1 MFAPATY
8 AARRSALARQLDGLV
23 VILGNDSAPMNYAGN
38 VYGFRQDGSFLYYGG
53 LDEPGLALTI
63 DGDSGES
70 ILYGHEPTIDD
81 TIWEGP
87 MPALTDRAASVG
99 ILRTSDP
106 STLAEAVASARQA
119 GRTVHVLPPYRGDTK
134 IRLAKMLDQDPDA
147 IQASTAL
154 IDAVIAQ
161 RLIKSDEEVAEIEA
175 AVALAKEVH
184 ELAMGMAHPGRT
196 EWEIAGAIEGH
207 LAGKGGFPSF
217 PIILTTHGETL
228 HNHATGAVLE
238 DGDLL
243 LVDTGA
249 VVPGTRYTSD
259 ITRISPVGGTFS
271 ERQLAVYN
279 TVLAAQDATIGG
291 MAPGVPF
298 RDLHQLAALTITRGL
313 LELGLMQGDAEEAVA
328 AGAHALFMPHGLGH
342 PMGLDVHDMEGLGED
357 RVGYDDEFQRS
368 DQFGTKYL
376 RFGKRLEPGHV
387 MTVEPGCYFIP
398 ALMDLWQAEGRHTE
412 FIDYDALTSW
422 RDFGG
427 VRLEDDVLVTEAGHR
442 VLGPEIPKAP
452 ETVEAIVRAGASA

>member
-1 MFAPATY
+1 MFAPETF

-23 VILGNDSAPMNYAGN
+23 VILGNDNVPMNYAGN

-53 LDEPGLALTI
+53 LDEPGLALGI
-63 DGDSGES
+63 DADSGES
-70 ILYGHEPTIDD
+70 ILYGHEPTLDD

-87 MPALTDRAASVG
+87 MATLGDRAASVG
-99 ILRTSDP
+99 IATTAAP
-106 STLAEAVASARQA
+106 SALEDAIASARQA
-119 GRTVHVLPPYRGDTK
+119 GRTVHVLPPYRGDAK
-134 IRLAKMLDQDPDA
+134 IQLATMLDQDA
-147 IQASTAL
+147 SSIQASEAL

-161 RLIKSDEEVAEIEA
+161 RLVKSDEEVAEIEK

-196 EWEIAGAIEGH
+196 EWEIAGAVEGH
-207 LAGKGGFPSF
+207 LAGKGGFPAF
-217 PIILTTHGETL
+217 PIILTKHGETL
-228 HNHATGAVLE
+228 HNHATGTVLSE
-238 DGDLL
+238 GDLL

-259 ITRISPVGGTFS
+259 ITRTSPVGGTFS
-271 ERQLAVYN
+271 ERQLAVYT
-279 TVLAAQDATIGG
+279 TVLAAQDACIAG

-298 RDLHQLAALTITRGL
+298 RDLHQLAARILTRGL
-313 LELGLMQGDAEEAVA
+313 QDIGLMKGDPEEAVA

-376 RFGKRLEPGHV
+376 RFGRRLDAGHV
-387 MTVEPGCYFIP
+387 MTIEPGCYFIP
-398 ALMDLWQAEGRHTE
+398 ALMDVWQSEGKHTD
-412 FIDYDALTSW
+412 FINYDALSSW
-422 RDFGG
+422 RDVGG
-427 VRLEDDVLVTEAGHR
+427 VRLEDDVLVTESSYR

-452 ETVEAIVRAGASA
+452 NAVEALVRAGA

>member
-1 MFAPATY
+1 MFAPETY
-8 AARRSALARQLDGLV
+8 AARRSALARQLDGLI
-23 VILGNDSAPMNYAGN
+23 VILGNDNVPMNYAGN

-63 DGDSGES
+63 DADTGES
-70 ILYGHEPTIDD
+70 VLYGHEPTLDD
-81 TIWEGP
+81 AIWEGP
-87 MPALTDRAASVG
+87 MASLGDRAAAIG
-99 ILRTSDP
+99 IPTTAVPDALE
-106 STLAEAVASARQA
+106 EAVASARHA
-119 GRTVHVLPPYRGDTK
+119 GRTVHVLPPYRAVHK
-134 IRLAKMLDQDPDA
+134 IRLAKMLDEDA
-147 IQASTAL
+147 SSIQASEPL

-161 RLIKSDEEVAEIEA
+161 RLVKSDEEVAEIEK

-184 ELAMGMAHPGRT
+184 ELAMSLAHPGRT

-207 LAGKGGFPSF
+207 LAGQGGFPAF
-217 PIILTTHGETL
+217 PIILTKHGETL
-228 HNHATGAVLE
+228 HNHASGAVL
-238 DGDLL
+238 DAGDLL
-243 LVDTGA
+243 LIDTGA
-249 VVPGTRYTSD
+249 VVPGTRYASD
-259 ITRISPVGGTFS
+259 ITRVAPVGGTFS
-271 ERQLAVYN
+271 DRQRDVYQI
-279 TVLAAQDATIGG
+279 VLDAQTACIEG

-298 RDLHQLAALTITRGL
+298 RDLHQLAGLTLTRGL
-313 LELGLMQGDAEEAVA
+313 QGLGLMTGDAEEAVA

-376 RFGKRLEPGHV
+376 RFGRRLDAGHV

-398 ALMDLWQAEGRHTE
+398 ALMDVWQREGKHLD
-412 FIDYDALTSW
+412 FIDYDALSSW

-427 VRLEDDVLVTEAGHR
+427 VRLEDDVLVTDVGFR

-452 ETVEAIVRAGASA
+452 EAVETIIRAGASA

>member
-1 MFAPATY
+1 MFAPETY
-8 AARRSALARQLDGLV
+8 AARRSALARQLDGLI
-23 VILGNDSAPMNYAGN
+23 VILGNDNVPMNYAGN
-38 VYGFRQDGSFLYYGG
+38 VYGFRQDGAFLYYGG
-53 LDEPGLALTI
+53 LDAPALALTI
-63 DGDSGES
+63 DADSGES
-70 ILYGHEPTIDD
+70 TLYGHEPTVDD

-87 MPALTDRAASVG
+87 MAPLADRAASIG
-99 ILRTSDP
+99 ISKTAAPTALED
-106 STLAEAVASARQA
+106 AVASARQA
-119 GRTVHVLPPYRGDTK
+119 GRTVHVLPPYRADHK
-134 IRLAKMLDQDPDA
+134 IRLATMLGQDPSS

-161 RLIKSDEEVAEIEA
+161 RLVKSDEEVGEIEK

-184 ELAMGMAHPGRT
+184 ELAMSMAHPGRT

-207 LAGKGGFPSF
+207 LSGQGGFPAF
-217 PIILTTHGETL
+217 PIILTKHGETL

-238 DGDLL
+238 SGDLL

-249 VVPGTRYTSD
+249 VVPSTRYASD
-259 ITRISPVGGTFS
+259 ITRVSPVGGTFS
-271 ERQLAVYN
+271 GRQRAIYEI
-279 TVLAAQDATIGG
+279 VLAAQEATISG

-298 RDLHQLAALTITRGL
+298 RDLHQLAALILTRGL
-313 LELGLMQGDAEEAVA
+313 QDLGLMTGDAEAAVA

-342 PMGLDVHDMEGLGED
+342 PMGLDVHDMEALGED

-376 RFGKRLEPGHV
+376 RFGRRLAPGHV

-398 ALMDLWQAEGRHTE
+398 ALMDLWQAEGKHTD
-412 FIDYDALTSW
+412 FIRYDALASW

-427 VRLEDDVLVTEAGHR
+427 VRLEDDVLVNDTSYR
-442 VLGPEIPKAP
+442 VLGPEIPKVP
-452 ETVEAIVRAGASA
+452 EAVEAIIRAGA

>member
-1 MFAPATY
+1 MFAPETY
-8 AARRSALARQLDGLV
+8 AARRSALARQLDGLI
-23 VILGNDSAPMNYAGN
+23 VILGNNNAPMNYAGN

-53 LDEPGLALTI
+53 IDEPSLALAI
-63 DGDSGES
+63 DTDSGES
-70 ILYGHEPTIDD
+70 TLYGHEPTIDD

-87 MPALTDRAASVG
+87 MASLADRAASVG
-99 ILRTSDP
+99 ISATAAP
-106 STLAEAVASARQA
+106 SALNEAVSAARHA

-134 IRLAKMLDQDPDA
+134 IQLGQMLGQDPTA

-161 RLIKSDEEVAEIEA
+161 RLVKSSEEVAEIEK

-217 PIILTTHGETL
+217 PIILTKHGETL

-259 ITRISPVGGTFS
+259 ITRTSPVGGTFS
-271 ERQLAVYN
+271 ERQLVVYT

-313 LELGLMQGDAEEAVA
+313 QDLGLMKGDAEEAVA

-357 RVGYDDEFQRS
+357 RVGYDDEFTRS
-368 DQFGTKYL
+368 DQFGTRYL
-376 RFGKRLEPGHV
+376 RFGRRLDVGHV

-398 ALMDLWQAEGRHTE
+398 ALMDIWHAEGKHTA
-412 FIDYDALTSW
+412 FINYDALSSW

-427 VRLEDDVLVTEAGHR
+427 ARLEDDVLVTDTGYR

-452 ETVEAIVRAGASA
+452 DAVEALIRAGA